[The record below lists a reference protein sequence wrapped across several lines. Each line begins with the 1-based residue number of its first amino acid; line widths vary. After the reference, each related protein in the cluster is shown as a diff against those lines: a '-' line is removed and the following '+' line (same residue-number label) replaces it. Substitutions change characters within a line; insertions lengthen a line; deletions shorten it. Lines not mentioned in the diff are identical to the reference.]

1 MKKFISSILLAA
13 LAATVFAHEGTRVG
27 IVDADLV
34 IQDSAKGKAFFD
46 EYENII
52 KAKQVEIKAK
62 RDELVEKQKDA
73 QAKAA
78 SLSDDKKI
86 ELSRELERM
95 QTDLKRMREDA
106 ERETQ
111 GMLNARLDEFRK
123 ELAPLIR
130 QVAQDKNL
138 DMVIN
143 YGPNSN
149 LVYFSDAINITADV
163 IKKYDEMQ

>member
-1 MKKFISSILLAA
+1 MKKFISFILLAA
-13 LAATVFAHEGTRVG
+13 LGATAFAHEGTRVG

-34 IQDSAKGKAFFD
+34 IQDSAKGKAFFA

-52 KAKQVEIKAK
+52 KAKQTEIKAK

-86 ELSRELERM
+86 ELGRELERM

-111 GMLNARLDEFRK
+111 GVLNARLDEFRK

-138 DMVIN
+138 DMVLN

-149 LVYFSDAINITADV
+149 LVYFSDAVNITADV